1 MIDLHCH
8 TDCSD
13 GSITPFDLL
22 RQAIELDLESLAITD
37 HDTLEGYDLAKG
49 RADEQGFDLLC
60 GVELS
65 TQSDRCGRSA
75 HLLGYF
81 FSDPGESFRAWLTDL
96 QEGRAARNR
105 ALQQRLRDLGM
116 NISWQE
122 LQAIGKKQIGRPH
135 FARLLVEKK
144 YVASMREAFDLYLC
158 EGGLAWVDRDEPLLE
173 EAVGRVAQAGGIPS
187 LAHPGRIS
195 SDRSVL
201 QSLVAALVPHGLKAI
216 ECFHPE
222 HSDHDT
228 RLCLQIAGEF
238 DLAVTGGSDYHGSY
252 KEEIALGTGRNGSL
266 RLPMSMLADLRKRFT
281 PAENRASASALSQ

>member
-1 MIDLHCH
+1 VIDLHCH

-22 RQAIELDLESLAITD
+22 RQAIELDLEALAITD

-49 RADEQGFDLLC
+49 LAEEQGFDLVC

-65 TQSDRCGRSA
+65 TQSDRCSRSA

-81 FSDPGESFRAWLTDL
+81 FSDPGETFRAWLTAL
-96 QEGRAARNR
+96 QEGRTARNG
-105 ALQQRLRDLGM
+105 ALQQHLRDLGM

-135 FARLLVEKK
+135 FARLMFEKK
-144 YVASMREAFDLYLC
+144 YVVSIQEAFDHYLC
-158 EGGLAWVDRDEPLLE
+158 EGGLAWVERDEPVLE
-173 EAVGRVAQAGGIPS
+173 KAVERVAHAGGIPS

-195 SDRSVL
+195 GERSVL
-201 QSLVAALVPHGLKAI
+201 HPLIAALIPHGLKAI

-222 HSDHDT
+222 HSDDDT

-252 KEEIALGTGRNGSL
+252 KQEIALGTGRNGSL
-266 RLPMSMLADLRKRFT
+266 DLPMSMLADLRNRFT
-281 PAENRASASALSQ
+281 PTENRAAAIAIL